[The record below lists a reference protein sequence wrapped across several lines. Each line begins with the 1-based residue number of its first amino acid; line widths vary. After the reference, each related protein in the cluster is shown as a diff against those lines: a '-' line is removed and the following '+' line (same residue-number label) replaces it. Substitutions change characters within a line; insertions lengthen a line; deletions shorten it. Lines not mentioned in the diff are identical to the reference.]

1 MTAPSLPPLPQ
12 DNQDKL
18 VGRGRGAGAT
28 DTQSIQGTQDML
40 AGGGRWSL
48 VPRHGARRGEGGP
61 GNLETQGCS
70 GHPGRSDALVA
81 LVSYRRNPCLRGV
94 FSLQS
99 ACIYGG
105 FALILKI
112 SIKIKKRQS
121 SKVPPSL
128 HRHNCGKTAK
138 KKRGRLFFFSLKFSG
153 KIILVLW
160 PFFAKSKSRILLM

>member
-1 MTAPSLPPLPQ
+1 M
-12 DNQDKL
+12 
-18 VGRGRGAGAT
+18 GRGLLT
-28 DTQSIQGTQDML
+28 
-40 AGGGRWSL
+40 
-48 VPRHGARRGEGGP
+48 PRASRALKTCWRVGEEMVFSTKAEGGP
-61 GNLETQGCS
+61 GNQETQGCS

-94 FSLQS
+94 FLLQS

-121 SKVPPSL
+121 SKVPPPL

-138 KKRGRLFFFSLKFSG
+138 KKEGGYFFSLSNF
-153 KIILVLW
+153 L
-160 PFFAKSKSRILLM
+160 AKLYWSCGRFLQKVKVEFC